1 MNLSKADNAS
11 RGSRLALLIAP
22 SLSVGEKRVFSGS
35 FRHEMTL
42 FPRNIYKGHKESIRP
57 AC

>member
-11 RGSRLALLIAP
+11 GGSRLALLIAP
-22 SLSVGEKRVFSGS
+22 SLSAGEKRVFSGS

-42 FPRNIYKGHKESIRP
+42 FPRNIYTKNRN
-57 AC
+57 ALV